1 MLEFKNVTKI
11 FKNQTIIKDI
21 NFTVNKGEF
30 IVIIG
35 PSGCGKTTTLKMI
48 NKLIAPTSGNIYLE
62 GKDIFKE
69 DTIKI
74 RRNMGYVIQQ
84 TGLFPHMTVG
94 ENIGLIPSLEKWSED
109 KILEREIELLK
120 LVGMEPKDFIDRY
133 PFELSG
139 GQQQRIGVARAFAIN
154 PDIIL
159 MDEPFSALD
168 PISRS
173 QLQDE
178 LFNLQQ
184 EFKKTI
190 VFVTHDMDEA
200 LKLADRICIM
210 KDGDILQFDVPEEI
224 LKKPANEFVEEFIGK
239 NRLWQQPE
247 FINAKDIMISEPIK
261 TIGSRTVV
269 QAIEIMKSNKVDS
282 LLIVDKLNKLEGI
295 VTLKDI
301 RKKDLGSTKL
311 ETIMERE
318 LKTVNINESLVD
330 ILNIMNELQIGFM
343 PVIDDSSK
351 LVGLITKS
359 SLLSVLSNQY
369 INQEVDE

>member
-94 ENIGLIPSLEKWSED
+94 ENIGLIPGLEKWSED
-109 KILEREIELLK
+109 KILERTTELLK

-224 LKKPANEFVEEFIGK
+224 LKKPANEFIEEFIGK